1 MHKNVGVTRE
11 RGKKPNMIVLYD
23 YTKGGVDIVDL
34 IFRIKSKLCEISPL
48 VFILDTVRT
57 YKC

>member
-1 MHKNVGVTRE
+1 
-11 RGKKPNMIVLYD
+11 MIVLYD

-34 IFRIKSKLCEISPL
+34 ISRIKSKLCAISPL
-48 VFILDTVRT
+48 AFILDTVRT